1 MTASTTHCDYLIIG
15 AGMAGASAG
24 FYLAQ
29 FGKTIVLEQEEF
41 PGYHT
46 TGRSAAMLIPSYGP
60 AQVRALT
67 AASMASFKALPA
79 QFETHPLLT
88 PRGTLMVGEP
98 GQQNLLQEHALQVE
112 STGAPA
118 QLLSVQATVDLVPVL
133 KTDRVAGGVLEPGC
147 FDVDVNT
154 LFQGFLRGIK
164 REGGSLVQHARVV
177 ALERVGGLWQ
187 AHLDNGFVYCAPV
200 VLNAAGAWADAI
212 GALAGASPIGLEP
225 RRRTAFTFMATAG
238 LATAAWPLVGGV
250 DETWYLKPEA
260 GLLLGSP
267 ANADPTQPGDV
278 QPEELDVATGI
289 YRIEEMTTLTIRRP
303 QRVWAGLRSF
313 VPDGGLVAGFD
324 TQLPGFFWVAGQGGY
339 GIQTAPA
346 MGEACAALVRS
357 MPLSQRLVDCGLTQA
372 MLSPQRLQRPVG

>member
-1 MTASTTHCDYLIIG
+1 MTASITHCDYLIIG

-24 FYLAQ
+24 YYLAQ

-46 TGRSAAMLIPSYGP
+46 TGRSAAMVIPSYGP

-67 AASMASFKALPA
+67 AASMASFQALPA
-79 QFETHPLLT
+79 QFGTHPLLT
-88 PRGTLMVGEP
+88 PRGTLMVAEP
-98 GQQNLLQEHALQVE
+98 GQLDLLHEHALQVA
-112 STGAPA
+112 STGAYAQHLSTPA
-118 QLLSVQATVDLVPVL
+118 ARDLVPVL
-133 KTDRVAGGVLEPGC
+133 KADRVAAGVLEPGC

-164 REGGSLVQHARVV
+164 GEGGTVVQHARVIE
-177 ALERVGGLWQ
+177 LERQSGLWL
-187 AHLDNGFVYCAPV
+187 ARLDNDQIYSAPV
-200 VLNAAGAWADAI
+200 VLNAAGAWADTI

-225 RRRTAFTFMATAG
+225 RRRTAFTFKATAG
-238 LATAAWPLVGGV
+238 MVTAAWPLVGGV

-267 ANADPTQPGDV
+267 ANAEPSLPGDV

-303 QRVWAGLRSF
+303 ERVWAGLRSF

-324 TQLPGFFWVAGQGGY
+324 AQLPGFFWVAGQGGY

-346 MGEACAALVRS
+346 MGEACAALARS
-357 MPLSQRLVDCGLTQA
+357 MPLPQRLVDCGLTPA
-372 MLSPQRLQRPVG
+372 MLSPLRLQSSTG